1 MDSNLITSLLFLFI
15 GGGIVYLIKQKP
27 QYDDTAEKLKRN
39 KLDREIKELEKILKE
54 EPKDLTPEQVEDYW
68 NKK

>member
-1 MDSNLITSLLFLFI
+1 MNE
-15 GGGIVYLIKQKP
+15 IVYTLILLGAGGLIAYLGFKKP
-27 QYDDTAEKLKRN
+27 QYDDTTEKLKRN
-39 KLDREIKELEKILKE
+39 KLEKEIKELEKILKE